1 MGKTNHIL
9 GLNLAYKPPK
19 GITNSM
25 EVTMSKL
32 QEMVMY
38 REAWRAAVHEVTKSW
53 TRLSN

>member
-53 TRLSN
+53 TRLSD